1 MARFIVEGGTPL
13 RGSITPAGNKNE
25 ALPLI
30 AAALL
35 TDEPVTLRN
44 LPKIRDVQIML
55 EIAGALGASID
66 HVDAHTA
73 RITAKDLRTDEV
85 PAALAKEIRPALLF
99 AAPLLVRRKRA
110 RLGQPGG
117 DIIGRRRVDSHFLAL
132 GELGATLDVAP
143 GGFTVTTKELR
154 GADVIFD
161 EASVTATENAI
172 LAAAVAKGRT
182 TLHNAASEPHV
193 QQVAKLLVAMGA
205 KIGGIGTNTLVID
218 GVERL
223 RGTDHTLLGD
233 HMEIGSLM
241 ATAAMTHGEIT
252 IKNVVPEHLRMTRS
266 VFRKL
271 GLVSEIRGTDLH
283 VASTV
288 RFEIESDL
296 GGAVPEIKPNIWP
309 GFPTDLTSMAIAFA
323 TQAHGVVI
331 VHEWMFEG
339 RLYFVDTLTR
349 EMGAR
354 IILADPYRAV
364 VMGPSQLRAAEV
376 RSPDI
381 RAGMALLAAALCAN
395 GKSVINNIEQI
406 DRGYESLDT
415 RLAALGAKIERA
427 A

>member
-35 TDEPVTLRN
+35 TDETVTLRN
-44 LPKIRDVQIML
+44 LPKIRDVKNML
-55 EIAGALGASID
+55 EIAATLGASIEQP
-66 HVDAHTA
+66 DAHTA
-73 RITAKDLRTDEV
+73 RITAKDLTTDEL
-85 PAALAKEIRPALLF
+85 PAALAREIRPSLLF
-99 AAPLLVRRKRA
+99 AAPLLARRKRA

-132 GELGATLDVAP
+132 GELGATLDTSS
-143 GGFTVTTKELR
+143 GFTVTTKELR
-154 GADVIFD
+154 GADIIFD
-161 EASVTATENAI
+161 EASVTATENAV
-172 LAAAVAKGRT
+172 LAASVAKGRT

-193 QQVAKLLVAMGA
+193 QQLARALVAMGA
-205 KIGGIGTNTLVID
+205 KITGIGTNMLVID

-223 RGTDHTLLGD
+223 HGTDHTLLGD

-241 ATAAMTHGEIT
+241 ATAGMTHGEIT
-252 IKNVVPEHLRMTRS
+252 IKDVVPEHLRMTRF
-266 VFRKL
+266 VFGKL
-271 GLVSEIRGTDLH
+271 GLATEIRGND
-283 VASTV
+283 VFVPARD
-288 RFEIESDL
+288 RFEIESDI

-323 TQAHGVVI
+323 TQSQGVVLI
-331 VHEWMFEG
+331 HEWMFEG

-354 IILADPYRAV
+354 IVLADPHRAV
-364 VMGPSQLRAAEV
+364 VMGPSALRAAEM

-381 RAGMALLAAALCAN
+381 RAGMALLAAALCAK
-395 GKSVINNIEQI
+395 GRSVINNIEQI
-406 DRGYESLDT
+406 DRGYEALDE
-415 RLAALGAKIERA
+415 RLRTLGAKIERA